1 MSKKNRDKRIS
12 INNKIQSIINKKK
25 NAIKNAETTQ
35 PTNIVA
41 LPIIRQDNINNH
53 NNEEDITYI
62 ASKEYNNTLKN
73 ENNESNELNDFIDNS
88 ICINKIDD
96 SKITQLTKSLDDLFL
111 KNDSSESDIILDN
124 INNQSKILNNLDSID
139 SKIIIDLF
147 ENINSKINELLQSK
161 SYDYKLLKNCYKY
174 IMLEDY
180 TTVKKL
186 LLSRIDPISKS
197 DLMIHYLSGNGIN
210 EIKTIQK
217 MLNDVQQKITVINP
231 IINKI
236 ISLSHDLNKENIMLI
251 SKIDEIEKTATHKY
265 DLLLLETN
273 KFKNELI
280 NIIQFETSTN
290 DNNYDNKSIS
300 ELFQLLKDH
309 LNRYKNDILNV
320 KRQKNSENSS
330 NIDELN
336 TYILDLKKQ
345 IDKLQKDNLKITQ
358 NQTKL
363 TEKNIKYQKDLI
375 IFNNEI
381 KKLITSDKIKTETI
395 LRQKKLIEMFQE
407 KLINNVYK
415 ND

>member
-1 MSKKNRDKRIS
+1 M
-12 INNKIQSIINKKK
+12 
-25 NAIKNAETTQ
+25 
-35 PTNIVA
+35 
-41 LPIIRQDNINNH
+41 
-53 NNEEDITYI
+53 
-62 ASKEYNNTLKN
+62 
-73 ENNESNELNDFIDNS
+73 
-88 ICINKIDD
+88 
-96 SKITQLTKSLDDLFL
+96 
-111 KNDSSESDIILDN
+111 
-124 INNQSKILNNLDSID
+124 
-139 SKIIIDLF
+139 
-147 ENINSKINELLQSK
+147 
-161 SYDYKLLKNCYKY
+161 
-174 IMLEDY
+174 
-180 TTVKKL
+180 
-186 LLSRIDPISKS
+186 
-197 DLMIHYLSGNGIN
+197 
-210 EIKTIQK
+210 
-217 MLNDVQQKITVINP
+217 
-231 IINKI
+231 
-236 ISLSHDLNKENIMLI
+236 
-251 SKIDEIEKTATHKY
+251 
-265 DLLLLETN
+265 LLLETN

>member
-53 NNEEDITYI
+53 NNEEDITHI

-273 KFKNELI
+273 RFKNELI

>member
-381 KKLITSDKIKTETI
+381 KKLI
-395 LRQKKLIEMFQE
+395 EMFQE

>member
-147 ENINSKINELLQSK
+147 ENINSKKNELLQSK
-161 SYDYKLLKNCYKY
+161 SSDSKLLKNCYKY

-236 ISLSHDLNKENIMLI
+236 ISLSNDLNK
-251 SKIDEIEKTATHKY
+251 
-265 DLLLLETN
+265 
-273 KFKNELI
+273 
-280 NIIQFETSTN
+280 
-290 DNNYDNKSIS
+290 
-300 ELFQLLKDH
+300 
-309 LNRYKNDILNV
+309 
-320 KRQKNSENSS
+320 
-330 NIDELN
+330 
-336 TYILDLKKQ
+336 
-345 IDKLQKDNLKITQ
+345 
-358 NQTKL
+358 
-363 TEKNIKYQKDLI
+363 
-375 IFNNEI
+375 
-381 KKLITSDKIKTETI
+381 
-395 LRQKKLIEMFQE
+395 
-407 KLINNVYK
+407 
-415 ND
+415 

>member
-53 NNEEDITYI
+53 NNEEDITHI

-415 ND
+415 NE

>member
-381 KKLITSDKIKTETI
+381 KKLITRKI
-395 LRQKKLIEMFQE
+395 
-407 KLINNVYK
+407 N
-415 ND
+415 

>member
-53 NNEEDITYI
+53 NNEEDITHI

-88 ICINKIDD
+88 ICINKIDN

-415 ND
+415 NE

>member
-53 NNEEDITYI
+53 NNEEDITHI

-273 KFKNELI
+273 RFKNELI

-415 ND
+415 NE

>member
-217 MLNDVQQKITVINP
+217 ILNDVQQKITVINP

-415 ND
+415 NE

>member
-53 NNEEDITYI
+53 NNEEDITHI

-265 DLLLLETN
+265 DSLLLETN

-415 ND
+415 NE